1 MKFLLRMS
9 IICLLPSSMIATMI
23 NRIPTLKPTLRQKSI
38 KVITDIDDTVKS
50 SGGVKIFG
58 ISLGGVDVSGSL
70 RINQSFIPVKL
81 FLIILFSLFSFDE

>member
-1 MKFLLRMS
+1 MKFLLLRMS

-23 NRIPTLKPTLRQKSI
+23 NRIPMLKPTLRQKSI

-50 SGGVKIFG
+50 SGGVKLFG

-70 RINQSFIPVKL
+70 RINRSFIPVI
-81 FLIILFSLFSFDE
+81 FLIILFSLFSFNE